1 MRPDGGRSP
10 SSRIASAMTRLW
22 PTGQPIQVVAGPDGA
37 PLRFTW
43 DSTPREV
50 AAIAN
55 RWRVNAS
62 WWQPAAAARR
72 EYFKLTTT
80 DGLLLTLYRD
90 LQDGAWYGARVY
102 D

>member
-1 MRPDGGRSP
+1 LPDGNQPDGDLP
-10 SSRIASAMTRLW
+10 DAMTRLW
-22 PTGQPIQVVAGPDGA
+22 PTGQPIRVVTGPDGA
-37 PLRFTW
+37 PLCFTW
-43 DSTPREV
+43 NGTSREV

-55 RWRVNAS
+55 RWRVHAA
-62 WWQPAAAARR
+62 WWLPAAVADR

>member
-1 MRPDGGRSP
+1 
-10 SSRIASAMTRLW
+10 MTRLW
-22 PTGQPIQVVAGPDGA
+22 PTGQPIQVVTGPDGA
-37 PLRFTW
+37 LLRFTW
-43 DSTPREV
+43 DGASHEV

-55 RWRVNAS
+55 RWRVSAN
-62 WWQPAAAARR
+62 WWLPTAAARR

-90 LQDGAWYGARVY
+90 LQDGAWYCARVY

>member
-1 MRPDGGRSP
+1 MVG
-10 SSRIASAMTRLW
+10 AMTRLW

-62 WWQPAAAARR
+62 WWLPSAAARR
-72 EYFKLTTT
+72 EYFKLITT

-90 LQDGAWYGARVY
+90 LQDGAWYCARVY

>member
-1 MRPDGGRSP
+1 MGHP
-10 SSRIASAMTRLW
+10 L
-22 PTGQPIQVVAGPDGA
+22 QVVAGPDGV
-37 PLRFTW
+37 PRRFVW
-43 DSTPREV
+43 NGANREV

-55 RWRVNAS
+55 RWRVHAA
-62 WWQPAAAARR
+62 WWLSAAAARR

-90 LQDGAWYGARVY
+90 LQDGAWYCARVY